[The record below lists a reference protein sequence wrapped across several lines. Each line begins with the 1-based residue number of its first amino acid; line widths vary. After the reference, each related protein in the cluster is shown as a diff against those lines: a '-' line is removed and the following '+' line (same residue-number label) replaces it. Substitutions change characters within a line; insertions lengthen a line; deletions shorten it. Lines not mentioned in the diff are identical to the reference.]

1 MKIAALY
8 LVLAVAIAGGLS
20 FVGKF
25 WTYARLAGGALQA
38 SAVVKTQ
45 TCSDHLTL
53 RYGFSVDGR
62 SFEAVATSDECT
74 KLVPGTSITVFYLP
88 ANPNLS
94 VIGHPASHLRNEGI
108 SIGLAALVLPALLL
122 WAYAKRTKASGA

>member
-8 LVLAVAIAGGLS
+8 LALALGIAGGLS

-25 WTYARLAGGALQA
+25 WTYARLADGALQT

-53 RYGFSVDGR
+53 RYGFSIDGR
-62 SFEAVATSDECT
+62 SFEAIATSDECT
-74 KLVPGTSITVFYLP
+74 KLVPGTSISVFYLP
-88 ANPNLS
+88 ADPNLS
-94 VIGHPASHLRNEGI
+94 VIGDPVSHLWNEGI
-108 SIGLAALVLPALLL
+108 SIGLAALVLPALFL
-122 WAYAKRTKASGA
+122 WAYAKRTKTSGA